1 MTDRG
6 ARQPDDS
13 QTAAM
18 GHRMGARPGPET
30 GPEPEPHVR
39 NINQNHIGTAQN
51 EESKQKLRTQSAL
64 EKRH

>member
-1 MTDRG
+1 MGQADCLTDR
-6 ARQPDDS
+6 RL
-13 QTAAM
+13 QTAAPAAPAT
-18 GHRMGARPGPET
+18 GHRMGAQ
-30 GPEPEPHVR
+30 PEPQPHVR